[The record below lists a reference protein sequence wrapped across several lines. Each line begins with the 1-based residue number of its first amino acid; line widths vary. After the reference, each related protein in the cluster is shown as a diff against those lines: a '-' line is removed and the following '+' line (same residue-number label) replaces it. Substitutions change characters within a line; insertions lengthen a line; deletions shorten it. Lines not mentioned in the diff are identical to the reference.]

1 MGGFQI
7 LELLEEQIE
16 QTDEEML
23 ERDPSVQ
30 AEIQAARE
38 EYKSGDYE
46 TIDEYV
52 ARRKKHSL

>member
-1 MGGFQI
+1 M
-7 LELLEEQIE
+7 ELLEEQIE

-38 EYKSGDYE
+38 EYQSGDCI
-46 TIDEYV
+46 TIDEYA
-52 ARRKKHSL
+52 ARRKERSL